1 MSNGLDAL
9 DARADRARRKTPPPA
24 TSRRVLPPQHP
35 APTAPPQERRSV
47 PEVPKGQ
54 ETFPGLLEPHQEAP
68 AAPRAE
74 VTAAVAAPASTS
86 PTGELRKV
94 AVYLEEGQDAAL
106 DALHY
111 AGASR
116 RPRLDVS
123 KSAVVR
129 LAMERLL
136 SELSP
141 EEIVEVI
148 AARPV
153 TGQSS
158 GRKRR

>member
-1 MSNGLDAL
+1 
-9 DARADRARRKTPPPA
+9 
-24 TSRRVLPPQHP
+24 LPQG
-35 APTAPPQERRSV
+35 RRSV

-54 ETFPGLLEPHQEAP
+54 ETFPGLPEPHQEGL
-68 AAPRAE
+68 AALREEAIA
-74 VTAAVAAPASTS
+74 TSTAPASTAPAS
-86 PTGELRKV
+86 TAPASTAPASTAPASTAPASTAPASTAPAGELRKV

-136 SELSP
+136 SELSY
-141 EEIVEVI
+141 EEVVEVI
-148 AARPV
+148 AARPI
-153 TGQSS
+153 TGQTS

>member
-1 MSNGLDAL
+1 
-9 DARADRARRKTPPPA
+9 
-24 TSRRVLPPQHP
+24 LPQG
-35 APTAPPQERRSV
+35 RRSV

-54 ETFPGLLEPHQEAP
+54 ETFPGLPEPHQEGL
-68 AAPRAE
+68 AALREEAIA
-74 VTAAVAAPASTS
+74 TSTAPASTA
-86 PTGELRKV
+86 PAGELRKV

-136 SELSP
+136 SELSY
-141 EEIVEVI
+141 EEVVEVI
-148 AARPV
+148 AARPI
-153 TGQSS
+153 TGQTS

>member
-35 APTAPPQERRSV
+35 APAALPQGRRSV

-54 ETFPGLLEPHQEAP
+54 ESFPGLPEPHQEGLAALREEAIATSTAP
-68 AAPRAE
+68 A
-74 VTAAVAAPASTS
+74 
-86 PTGELRKV
+86 GELRKV

-136 SELSP
+136 SELSY
-141 EEIVEVI
+141 EEVVEVI
-148 AARPV
+148 AARPI
-153 TGQSS
+153 TGQTS